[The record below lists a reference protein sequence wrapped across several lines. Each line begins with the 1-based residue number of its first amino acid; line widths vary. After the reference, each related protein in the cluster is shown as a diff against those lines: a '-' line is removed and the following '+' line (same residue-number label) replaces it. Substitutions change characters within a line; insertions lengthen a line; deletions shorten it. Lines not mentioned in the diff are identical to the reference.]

1 MKNKT
6 TLSWVLSLYCGYDN
20 MSNKP
25 YVLWAT
31 VSPLCAQT
39 GSHVRNVDGLLTAPA
54 LDNSSYHT
62 LLCWEQCQ
70 RIKMHN
76 CNLWNGSR
84 GLRLLLSYQFSCCP
98 ATKVINSVHK
108 NWAEMVT
115 LSNTCEIDIAAA
127 VDSGHRLTTD
137 HCGNITWSLL
147 FYNKSYNFVQNKQVC
162 MKFSHDL
169 NDFDL

>member
-1 MKNKT
+1 MENKT
-6 TLSWVLSLYCGYDN
+6 TMSWVPLYIVDVITCQIN
-20 MSNKP
+20 PMFCEWRCLHC
-25 YVLWAT
+25 VLRQGAT
-31 VSPLCAQT
+31 WGMWMVCSCT
-39 GSHVRNVDGLLTAPA
+39 R
-54 LDNSSYHT
+54 SYHI
-62 LLCWEQCQ
+62 LLCLEQCQ

-76 CNLWNGSR
+76 CNLWNGSSSR

-127 VDSGHRLTTD
+127 VDSGHRLTND

-147 FYNKSYNFVQNKQVC
+147 FFTIIIQFCSELTGIYKDSSQ
-162 MKFSHDL
+162 L
-169 NDFDL
+169 NDFVH

>member
-1 MKNKT
+1 MSIIEMENKT
-6 TLSWVLSLYCGYDN
+6 TMSWVPLYIVDVITCQINPMFCEWRCLSTVCSDREPREECGW
-20 MSNKP
+20 S
-25 YVLWAT
+25 
-31 VSPLCAQT
+31 
-39 GSHVRNVDGLLTAPA
+39 APA

-147 FYNKSYNFVQNKQVC
+147 FLQ
-162 MKFSHDL
+162 
-169 NDFDL
+169 